1 MRPAK
6 IPENRQH
13 FTKGWTS
20 IVTVHG
26 IRIVFYLLSSRNI
39 SSRANEIFLLGPFQA
54 FKYAYAISQH
64 HATSADNS
72 RCNLLDDSNAKSL
85 LQLLHG
91 VLWTI
96 NRVTDSAGVRKDLII
111 VAAGEALVAEKVDCL
126 VLNAGNVLLGLD
138 VLQAVSLVPT
148 SGEDIEG
155 DLAADGVAVLQNSGE
170 LDTIRGDLAALA
182 QTYVRP

>member
-1 MRPAK
+1 M
-6 IPENRQH
+6 I
-13 FTKGWTS
+13 
-20 IVTVHG
+20 IVRKDLFQG
-26 IRIVFYLLSSRNI
+26 KWDI
-39 SSRANEIFLLGPFQA
+39 SSGPLPSFRTS
-54 FKYAYAISQH
+54 YAISQH
-64 HATSADNS
+64 HAASADNS
-72 RCNLLDDSNAKSL
+72 LRNSLDNSKVKSL

-96 NRVTDSAGVRKDLII
+96 DRVTDSARVRKDLII
-111 VAAGEALVAEKVDCL
+111 IAAGEALVAEEVDCL
-126 VLNAGNVLLGLD
+126 VVDAGDVLLGLD

-155 DLAADGVAVLQNSGE
+155 DLAANGVAVLQNSGE